1 MNTLPSTRSPM
12 AGFPAMRWSPLL
24 VVVALLAA
32 CGGDAPRTCGTIPL
46 QELFVRQTS
55 LLQPCFEDPEGEKL
69 ALSARSSDAGIA
81 TVIVLGQAI
90 RIKAVSP
97 GNATVTVTA
106 EDPGG
111 QTAAMDIEVLVPNQA
126 PIAKGN
132 MDPIRMLVGGKAQR
146 EVDKFFT
153 DPDEQDL
160 VFTVVSS
167 DPAVARAEIVDS
179 IKMLVSGLTLGTSTV
194 TVTATDPGG
203 LSDSR
208 DVEVAVLEPV
218 QVVYEDFEDGSNGD
232 FLGNFATITSVVDGV
247 MRVTNRY
254 NNYWGWAERSNVNA
268 VEWEWKGSIGQ
279 VEDGEENIPGFMAE
293 NASGS
298 NPQIYNMMFGSSAA
312 AEDIWGI
319 GDHDY
324 VMLYWAPGWTTEGA
338 FWGEADVIGDVEP
351 GEFFEATMTNR
362 SGELT
367 VMVGSTLLI
376 KADLLA
382 RNWADGLAN
391 MILSTL
397 STTSNVYAAFDWVE
411 LNGLEAVG
419 DLADWHEGPSESPG
433 IFTTKPGVDG
443 ITPSVEIL
451 K

>member
-32 CGGDAPRTCGTIPL
+32 CGGDAPTTCGDSIPL
-46 QELFVRQTS
+46 QELTVRQTS
-55 LLQPCFEDPEGEKL
+55 LLQPCFEDPEDENL

-111 QTAAMDIEVLVPNQA
+111 QTVAMDIEVLVPNQ
-126 PIAKGN
+126 PPLPKG
-132 MDPIRMLVGGKAQR
+132 DLDAIRMLVGGKAQR
-146 EVDKFFT
+146 EVDAFFT
-153 DPDEQDL
+153 EPDEQDL
-160 VFTVVSS
+160 VFSASSS

-179 IKMLVSGLTLGTSTV
+179 IKLLVTGLSLGTATV

-203 LSDSR
+203 LTAIQTL
-208 DVEVAVLEPV
+208 EVAVLEPV

-232 FLGNFATITSVVDGV
+232 FLGNFATTTSVVDGV

-254 NNYWGWAERSNVNA
+254 NGYWGWAERSNVNA

-298 NPQIYNMMFGSSAA
+298 NPQFYNMLFGSSEYAQEWQGTGEA
-312 AEDIWGI
+312 
-319 GDHDY
+319 DY
-324 VMLYWAPGWTTEGA
+324 MMMYWAPGWTTEGS
-338 FWGEADVIGDVEP
+338 FWGEADVIGDVKP
-351 GEFFEATMTNR
+351 GEFFEASMTNR

-367 VMVGSTLLI
+367 VMVGSTLLM
-376 KADLLA
+376 KVDLLA

-391 MILSTL
+391 MILATISGTF
-397 STTSNVYAAFDWVE
+397 NVYAAFDWVE
-411 LNGLEAVG
+411 LNGLEAG
-419 DLADWHEGPSESPG
+419 DLADWHEGPSELPG